1 MFTAFTSIIVAALV
15 QSAAINSQ
23 RDNYEA
29 CLGKAF
35 EAAKAQKMP
44 AEALDAHLR
53 QSCATIEDSFEGA
66 LIAFDLKNKIPRKQA
81 AADAQLQVDDLVDN
95 LVERYRALAA
105 RQ

>member
-1 MFTAFTSIIVAALV
+1 MFTAFTAVIVAALV

-23 RDNYEA
+23 RDNYDS

-53 QSCATIEDSFEGA
+53 QTCASVEEGFEAA
-66 LIAFDLKNKIPRKQA
+66 LIAFDLKNRVPRKQA

-95 LVERYRALAA
+95 VVERYRAMAA